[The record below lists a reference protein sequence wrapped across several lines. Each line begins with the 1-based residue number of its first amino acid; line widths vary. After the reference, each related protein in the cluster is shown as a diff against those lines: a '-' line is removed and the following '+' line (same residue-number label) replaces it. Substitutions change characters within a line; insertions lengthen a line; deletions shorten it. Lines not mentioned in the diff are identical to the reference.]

1 MATKC
6 PKCGS
11 DHTQAIRAVLQ
22 AGTTYSTGS
31 INGMGLG
38 TDGAGVFTGT
48 SSSMSQTTL
57 AARFAPP
64 KKPKKLEMIAGGVL
78 ALASTPWLFSK
89 SPLMAISLGLL
100 AWWAWEIRAYM
111 KRNKEYQE
119 RFPVW
124 KTFNDRGYL
133 CNQCGVSFLPR

>member
-1 MATKC
+1 MAITC

-22 AGTTYSTGS
+22 SGTTYSTGS

-38 TDGAGVFTGT
+38 TSGAGVFSGT
-48 SSSMSQTTL
+48 SSSTSQTTL

-78 ALASTPWLFSK
+78 ALAATPWLFSK
-89 SPLMAISLGLL
+89 SPLMVISLGLL
-100 AWWAWEIRAYM
+100 LWWAWEG
-111 KRNKEYQE
+111 NH
-119 RFPVW
+119 PL
-124 KTFNDRGYL
+124 FNGR
-133 CNQCGVSFLPR
+133 